1 MARATTLFLLM
12 LLVPGV
18 TAGRQAESRIL
29 FIGNSLT
36 YWNELPALVE
46 SLATAAKRRVTCQ
59 MVAFPDVSL
68 EDHWQR
74 GDAVRAIRRGGWSHV
89 VLQQGPSALPESQ
102 RLLREYARR
111 FDAEIKAVKAK
122 TALYM
127 VWPARARQQDFD
139 GVSASYAAAARDVDG
154 LLLPVGD
161 AWRAAWKRDPALALY
176 SPDGLHPSRAGTY
189 LAALVIVS
197 RALGITAIGLPAE
210 GLEPRTAKLLQEVAQ
225 SDVSPGDRIRFGP
238 TWSQFRQSR

>member
-1 MARATTLFLLM
+1 
-12 LLVPGV
+12 
-18 TAGRQAESRIL
+18 
-29 FIGNSLT
+29 
-36 YWNELPALVE
+36 
-46 SLATAAKRRVTCQ
+46 

-102 RLLREYARR
+102 KLLREYTRR
-111 FDAEIKAVKAK
+111 FDAEIKAVKAT

-154 LLLPVGD
+154 LLVPVGD
-161 AWRAAWKRDPALALY
+161 AWQAAWKRDPRLALY

-197 RALGITAIGLPAE
+197 RALGITPIGLPAE
-210 GLEPRTAKLLQEVAQ
+210 GVEPGTAKLLQEVAAALARPPAA
-225 SDVSPGDRIRFGP
+225 S
-238 TWSQFRQSR
+238 

>member
-1 MARATTLFLLM
+1 MARAATV
-12 LLVPGV
+12 LLVILFGAGVPGE
-18 TAGRQAESRIL
+18 RQADRRIL

-36 YWNELPALVE
+36 YWNELPAMVQ
-46 SLATAAKRRVTCQ
+46 SLAAAAKRRVTFQ

-74 GDAVRAIRRGGWSHV
+74 GEAVRAIRRGGWSHV

-102 RLLREYARR
+102 KLLREYVRR
-111 FDAEIKAVKAK
+111 FDAEIKAVKAT

-127 VWPARARQQDFD
+127 VWPSRARQQDFD

-161 AWRAAWKRDPALALY
+161 AWRAAWKRDPGLALY
-176 SPDGLHPSRAGTY
+176 SPDGLHPSRAGSY
-189 LAALVIVS
+189 LAALIIVS
-197 RALGITAIGLPAE
+197 RSLGITPIGLPAE
-210 GLEPRTAKLLQEVAQ
+210 GIEPGTAQLLQEVAAKLAR
-225 SDVSPGDRIRFGP
+225 PLP
-238 TWSQFRQSR
+238 

>member
-1 MARATTLFLLM
+1 MARAATV
-12 LLVPGV
+12 LLVILFGAGVPGE
-18 TAGRQAESRIL
+18 RQADRRIL

-36 YWNELPALVE
+36 YWNELPAMVQ
-46 SLATAAKRRVTCQ
+46 SLAAAAKRRVTFQ

-74 GDAVRAIRRGGWSHV
+74 GEAVRAIRRGGWSHV

-102 RLLREYARR
+102 KLLREYVRR
-111 FDAEIKAVKAK
+111 FDAEIKAVKAT

-127 VWPARARQQDFD
+127 VWPSRARQQDFD

-161 AWRAAWKRDPALALY
+161 AWRAAWKRDPGLALY
-176 SPDGLHPSRAGTY
+176 SPDGLHPSRAGSY
-189 LAALVIVS
+189 LAALIIVS
-197 RALGITAIGLPAE
+197 RSLGITPIGLPAE
-210 GLEPRTAKLLQEVAQ
+210 GVEPGTAQLLQEVAAKLAR
-225 SDVSPGDRIRFGP
+225 PLP
-238 TWSQFRQSR
+238 

>member
-1 MARATTLFLLM
+1 MARAAIAFVLL

-18 TAGRQAESRIL
+18 PGGRQAEPRML

-36 YWNELPALVE
+36 YWNELPAMVE
-46 SLATAAKRRVTCQ
+46 ALATAAKRHITVQ

-102 RLLREYARR
+102 KLLREYTRK
-111 FDAEIKAVKAK
+111 FDAEIKAVKAT

-127 VWPARARQQDFD
+127 VWPSRARQQDFD
-139 GVSASYAAAARDVDG
+139 GVSASYGAAARDVDG

-161 AWRAAWKRDPALALY
+161 AWRTAWKRDPGLALY
-176 SPDGLHPSRAGTY
+176 SPDGLHPSRAGSY
-189 LAALVIVS
+189 LAALIIVS
-197 RALGITAIGLPAE
+197 RSLRIAPIGLPAL
-210 GLEPRTAKLLQEVAQ
+210 GVEPGTAKLLQEVAEAMAR
-225 SDVSPGDRIRFGP
+225 PP
-238 TWSQFRQSR
+238 AAWSRPAGHPARR

>member
-1 MARATTLFLLM
+1 MARAATLLLLM

-18 TAGRQAESRIL
+18 TGGRQAEPRIL

-36 YWNELPALVE
+36 YWNDLPAMVQ
-46 SLATAAKRRVTCQ
+46 SLAAAAKRRITCQ

-102 RLLREYARR
+102 KLLREYTRR
-111 FDAEIKAVKAK
+111 FDAEIKAVKAT

-154 LLLPVGD
+154 LLVPVGD
-161 AWRAAWKRDPALALY
+161 AWQAAWKRDPRLALY

-197 RALGITAIGLPAE
+197 RALGITPIGLPAE
-210 GLEPRTAKLLQEVAQ
+210 GVEPGTAKLLQEVAAALARPPAA
-225 SDVSPGDRIRFGP
+225 S
-238 TWSQFRQSR
+238 